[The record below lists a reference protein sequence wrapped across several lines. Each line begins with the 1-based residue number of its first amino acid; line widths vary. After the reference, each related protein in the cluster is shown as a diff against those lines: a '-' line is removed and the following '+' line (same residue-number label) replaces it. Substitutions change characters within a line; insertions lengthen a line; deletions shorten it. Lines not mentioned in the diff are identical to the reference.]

1 MRTAA
6 ESSSGRR
13 ETQSAEAVLMAKRCS
28 HGQFLINGCLVCS
41 QGLLN
46 GLLESI
52 VGKVVF
58 PNNASVAADDGH
70 GRNSFDVESLERF
83 VGSQANGP
91 RNTMLLDKIGDRLSR
106 QIVFCCQSDE
116 LNATVS
122 ILQIGLDQTCC
133 LGGTR
138 ASP

>member
-1 MRTAA
+1 M
-6 ESSSGRR
+6 G
-13 ETQSAEAVLMAKRCS
+13 SA
-28 HGQFLINGCLVCS
+28 LICS

-58 PNNASVAADDGH
+58 PNNASVAADDNH
-70 GRNSFDVESLERF
+70 GRNRFNIESRERI
-83 VGSQANGP
+83 VGREANGP
-91 RNTMLLDKIGDRLSR
+91 RDSMLLDKLGDRLSR

-138 ASP
+138 ASR